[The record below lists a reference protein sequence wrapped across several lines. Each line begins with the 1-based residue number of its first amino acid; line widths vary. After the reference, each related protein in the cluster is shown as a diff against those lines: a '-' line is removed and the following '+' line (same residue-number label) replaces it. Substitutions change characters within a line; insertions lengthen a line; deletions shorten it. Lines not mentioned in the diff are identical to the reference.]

1 MVNIDS
7 SPADGDANPA
17 QPGNSWAI
25 SRRAVLGAGLG
36 VAAAA
41 AVAPSATAV
50 PRVVL
55 ASSQQRLPIVVS
67 PAESGDVTVAVD
79 EVVEHV
85 TAVTG
90 AAPEVV
96 STDPGRPAIWLGA
109 AARDR
114 FGLPLPS
121 NPAGFVVRASSGSV
135 TVVGG
140 SETGTLYGVY
150 ELLERCG
157 VRWLA
162 PGPYGTVLPA
172 GALTVASGNY
182 ASAPHFSQRVLQG
195 LPRYGSLPAGSPVD
209 PLEAAVWYRRQ
220 RLTGVPYG
228 AHGIPL
234 YPAATKTSN
243 PELFIHE
250 NGVVANQVDVT
261 IPEVLDRCE
270 AAIRRTLAAD
280 PTAEYINLGP
290 NDGPG
295 FGVTGWDVPGR
306 IDPLYGQLVVTD
318 RYIKFFNL
326 LLDRLAD
333 FPDLKLAFYAY
344 SEYMEAPQREKPNP
358 RIVPV
363 FAPIAVDRRK
373 SSADDDGW
381 ERRYVLQVIA
391 DWQALGVDWMY
402 RGYVGNLADPGLPYS
417 AARQLA
423 DELPEYARLGAT
435 GGIRLECI
443 GSWGHLGPAF
453 YLAAKLFWDPTANS
467 AAILRDYYRV
477 AYGSAATTVQRYFQ
491 LLETTMATAPYTAGS
506 IIEFPESLPDPVMT
520 QLKSL
525 LNHAAGTLAADGNTA
540 AAARLAVIGRVHDF
554 GATTLKS
561 LRAHKIGDNAAAVG
575 SLVQARTQFDATQ
588 VDSPAGL
595 RPASKTYLE
604 RFLGRAVEQVG
615 AALAAYGPPVVSV
628 PRRWE
633 LLVDTGG
640 TGVLPTPQDGRWTTI
655 DTHHTWSAQGLR
667 YLKGQAWYRCTLPAT
682 PVSGSPRLILP
693 SVDEIATVWVNGVA
707 APLITGAGSFLP
719 ESFDLGTGW
728 STTTPNQ
735 ILVLVTNR
743 VLDELGTGG
752 IYGTAV
758 VLADST
764 VPWSPPNVTA
774 PTVQKPFDGPSA
786 PAAPHGARPIAAD
799 WEAIID
805 PYGAAGRM
813 ALYDPRISS
822 QHFRAYDP
830 ARSPL
835 AQGLGRYS
843 EGLVVRAKLKKR
855 PRPGPGGIRLLL
867 AGDPTNLQ
875 AWLDSVPLVLTPAA
889 PGWCMAKV
897 PRSAINKSATIAVAQ
912 RQLTDIPLAPHWS

>member
-1 MVNIDS
+1 VVNIDS
-7 SPADGDANPA
+7 SSAGDDANLTQTGDP
-17 QPGNSWAI
+17 WAI
-25 SRRAVLGAGLG
+25 SRRAVLGVGLG
-36 VAAAA
+36 VAAAGV
-41 AVAPSATAV
+41 VAPSATAV

-55 ASSQQRLPIVVS
+55 GSSQQRLPIVVS
-67 PAESGDVTVAVD
+67 PAESGDVAVAV
-79 EVVEHV
+79 EELVEHV

-90 AAPEVV
+90 TAPEVV

-121 NPAGFVVRASSGSV
+121 NSSGFVVTASPGSV

-140 SETGTLYGVY
+140 SQTGTLYGVY
-150 ELLERCG
+150 ELLELCG

-162 PGPYGTVLPA
+162 PGPYGTVLPS
-172 GALTVASGNY
+172 GSLTVALGNY
-182 ASAPHFSQRVLQG
+182 ASAPHFSERVLQG
-195 LPRYGSLPAGSPVD
+195 LARYGSLPAGSPVN

-270 AAIRRTLAAD
+270 AAIRRTLAAN
-280 PTAEYINLGP
+280 PTTEFINLGP

-295 FGVTGWDVPGR
+295 FGVTDWDVPGR
-306 IDPLYGQLVVTD
+306 TDPLYGDLVVTD
-318 RYIKFFNL
+318 RYVKFFNL

-373 SSADDDGW
+373 SIADDDGW

-391 DWQALGVDWMY
+391 EWKALGVDWMY

-443 GSWGHLGPAF
+443 GNWGHLGPAF
-453 YLAAKLFWDPTANS
+453 YLAAKLFWDPMANS

-506 IIEFPESLPDPVMT
+506 MVEFPESLPDRVMAE
-520 QLKSL
+520 LRSL
-525 LNHAAGTLAADGNTA
+525 LDHAAGTLAADGNTA
-540 AAARLAVIGRVHDF
+540 AANRLAVVERVHDF

-561 LRAHKIGDNAAAVG
+561 LRAHKVGDTAAAGV
-575 SLVQARTQFDATQ
+575 SLVEARAQFDATQ
-588 VDSPAGL
+588 AESPAGL

-604 RFLGRAVEQVG
+604 RFLGRAVDQIA
-615 AALAAYGPPVVSV
+615 AALAAYGPPVVTA
-628 PRRWE
+628 PRHWE

-682 PVSGSPRLILP
+682 PVSGRPRLILP
-693 SVDEIATVWVNGVA
+693 SVDEVATVWVNGVA

-719 ESFDLGTGW
+719 ESFDLGAGW
-728 STTTPNQ
+728 STTSPNQ

-752 IYGTAV
+752 IHGTAV
-758 VLADST
+758 VLADPAVT
-764 VPWSPPNVTA
+764 WSPSGVSA
-774 PTVQKPFDGPSA
+774 PAVQEPFDGPSA
-786 PAAPHGARPIAAD
+786 PAAPRGATPIAAD

-805 PYGAAGRM
+805 PYGAAERM

-822 QHFRAYDP
+822 RHFRAYDP

-855 PRPGPGGIRLLL
+855 PRHGAGGIRLLL
-867 AGDPTNLQ
+867 AADPADVQ
-875 AWLDSVPLVLTPAA
+875 VWVDSVPLELTAAA

-897 PRSAINKSATIAVAQ
+897 PRSSIGKSATIAVAQ
-912 RQLTDIPLAPHWS
+912 RRLGDVPLTPHWS